1 MKFSENWLRS
11 HVPTTASREELS
23 AVLTAIGLE
32 VEEVTALGEGLDHV
46 VVARIVEAVR
56 HPEADRLQVC
66 RVDAGQGELLQIVCG
81 APNARPGLVAPLAM
95 VGAQIGE
102 LKIKPAKLRG
112 VESNGMLCSA
122 RELGLDNDAS
132 GLLELPDDAP
142 VGQTLVEYLGLP
154 DASIEIKLTPNR
166 ADCFSLRGIAYD
178 VAAATRSD
186 VLDFTAEA
194 IPAVGSRELAIQLDA
209 GAEAP
214 RYLGRVIEG
223 VNAAA
228 KTPLWM
234 AERLRRSGVRPVSLL
249 VDITQYV
256 MLELGQPMHAYDLGT
271 LQGSIA
277 VRRSRAGESL
287 KLLDGRD
294 AALDDSF
301 LVITDADRAVGLA
314 GLMGGFDTRVTDT
327 TTAVFLEAAHFAP
340 AAIMGRGR
348 KLGLHTDAGHR
359 FERGVDPALPRTAIE
374 YATRLVLDLAGGTPA
389 PVTEAVRADDLPQ
402 PATIVLRRARITR
415 VLGITIED
423 AEVERIL
430 RALGMDVVAT
440 ADGWQVTAP
449 SRRFDIAIEEDLIE
463 ELARIHGYEQIPTT
477 LPGGASRV
485 AMPSETQLDA
495 LSVRRQLVARDQ
507 QETVNF
513 AFVDDALLTQW
524 QLRDSLVPLAN
535 PLSAELAVMRPSL
548 LPGLVATLGRNAA
561 RQLGRVRL
569 FEIGRV
575 FAQQVGDGQPAP
587 LETPRVAAAVCGE
600 AQAAQWGLPTR
611 KVDFHDLK
619 GDLESLAAASGAV
632 LEFCPSDR
640 AYGHPARSAEVFR
653 DGVAI
658 GWIGQIHPRLTR
670 AMDIEADVYAFEL
683 DLEPLSARRLPR
695 AGELSRFPAVRRDL
709 AFLVPE
715 QVAWAEL
722 AATVR
727 EAAGPLLRDLNLFDR
742 YVGQGVEPG
751 FKSLAM
757 GLILQ
762 DKSRTLTDRDV
773 DAVVAEAVT
782 AIEREHHARIRG

>member
-11 HVPTTASREELS
+11 HVPTTVSRDELS

-32 VEEVTALGEGLDHV
+32 VEEVDALGDGLQHV
-46 VVARIVEAVR
+46 VVAKIISAER
-56 HPEADRLQVC
+56 HPEADRLQIC
-66 RVDAGQGELLQIVCG
+66 QVDAGQGEHLQIVCG

-95 VGAQIGE
+95 VGAQIGD

-122 RELGLDNDAS
+122 KELGLDTDAS
-132 GLLELPDDAP
+132 GLFELPDDAP
-142 VGQTLVEYLGLP
+142 VGQALVEYLGLP

-166 ADCFSLRGIAYD
+166 ADCFSIRGIAFD
-178 VAAATRSD
+178 VAAACASEVVPFD
-186 VLDFTAEA
+186 AAPVA
-194 IPAVGSRELAIQLDA
+194 AVGTRELAIRLDA

-214 RYLGRVIEG
+214 RYVGRVIEG
-223 VNAAA
+223 VNARAA
-228 KTPLWM
+228 TPLWM

-249 VDITQYV
+249 VDVTQYV
-256 MLELGQPMHAYDLGT
+256 MLELGQPMHAFDLGT
-271 LQGSIA
+271 LQGSIG
-277 VRRSRAGESL
+277 VRRSRAGETL

-301 LVITDADRAVGLA
+301 LLVTDADRPIALA
-314 GLMGGFDTRVTDT
+314 GLMGGFDTRVTDDT
-327 TTAVFLEAAHFAP
+327 TDVFLEAAHFAP

-359 FERGVDPALPRTAIE
+359 FERGVDPVLPRTAIE
-374 YATRLVLDLAGGTPA
+374 YATRLILDLAGGTPA
-389 PVTEAVRADDLPQ
+389 PVTEAVREADLPAT
-402 PATIVLRRARITR
+402 ATIVLRRARIAR
-415 VLGITIED
+415 VLGIQIAD
-423 AEVERIL
+423 ADVERIL
-430 RALGMDVVAT
+430 RALGMDVTAS

-463 ELARIHGYEQIPTT
+463 ELARIHGYERIPTT

-485 AMPSETQLDA
+485 AMPTETRLDD
-495 LSVRRQLVARDQ
+495 LSVRRQLVARDL
-507 QETVNF
+507 QETINY
-513 AFVDDALLTQW
+513 AFVDAALLAQW
-524 QLRDSLVPLAN
+524 QLDEGLVALAN

-569 FEIGRV
+569 FELGRV
-575 FAQQVGDGQPAP
+575 FHQQAGEGQPAP
-587 LETPRVAAAVCGE
+587 LETQRVAAAICGD
-600 AQAAQWGLPTR
+600 ADTQQWGLPTR

-619 GDLESLAAASGAV
+619 GDLESLAAASGAE
-632 LEFCPSDR
+632 LEFKPSQR
-640 AYGHPARSAEVFR
+640 PYGHPARSAEVYR
-653 DGVAI
+653 DGASL
-658 GWIGQIHPRLTR
+658 GWIGQIHPRL
-670 AMDIEADVYAFEL
+670 AKALDIDVDVFAFEL
-683 DLEPLSARRLPR
+683 DLAPLATRALPR
-695 AGELSRFPAVRRDL
+695 ATELSRFPSMRRDL

-715 QVAWAEL
+715 AAAWTDLE
-722 AATVR
+722 ATLRRAV
-727 EAAGPLLRDLNLFDR
+727 GPLLREVTLFDR

-773 DAVVAEAVT
+773 DAVVAEAVS
-782 AIEREHHARIRG
+782 AMEREHHARIRG